1 MSQDSFFSILLGQSE
16 YSTKRAKWFYHSAE
30 SIINWIIIISL
41 AISLFWILYLALNN
55 IALGIVSFLFE
66 ILPFVGLIIGVIF
79 SKLMLLGIGALIR
92 ICEVLEIS
100 NGLDAAHSSTHHSSP
115 LASTPASPSYPQT
128 PSTPDISDNDAE
140 KYGIKFDGEKYIYK
154 TYKYDKLIDAINYAK
169 KDST

>member
-41 AISLFWILYLALNN
+41 AISLFWIVYLALNN
-55 IALGIVSFLFE
+55 IALGIVSLLFE
-66 ILPFVGLIIGVIF
+66 ILPFIGLIIGVIF

-100 NGLDAAHSSTHHSSP
+100 NGLDTAHLLSQPTSSDSSSP
-115 LASTPASPSYPQT
+115 VSPSSPPTASTLN
-128 PSTPDISDNDAE
+128 ISDYDAE

-154 TYKYDKLIDAINYAK
+154 TYKYDKLSDAINYAK
-169 KDST
+169 KDLA

>member
-55 IALGIVSFLFE
+55 IALGIVSLLFE
-66 ILPFVGLIIGVIF
+66 ILPFIGLIIGVIF

-100 NGLDAAHSSTHHSSP
+100 NGLDVAHSSP

-128 PSTPDISDNDAE
+128 TSTPDISDNDAE